1 MLSSLLP
8 EAWLFPL
15 LRLCSSQFDSWDLQ
29 VESYLRKPCSQAG
42 STGPGPGIFG
52 LPLLSRTP
60 NVRSKAEKKK
70 SEHFPSVYTQRKIR
84 YNLEMDTVVS
94 RNPLE
99 RVWCLFWVLHFIFP
113 LALPT
118 PTTSSL
124 MIDAIS
130 TGLYA
135 IENSLSRYFRHTHPL
150 KNRKPNKN
158 ENWETKLAKS
168 RERL

>member
-1 MLSSLLP
+1 
-8 EAWLFPL
+8 
-15 LRLCSSQFDSWDLQ
+15 
-29 VESYLRKPCSQAG
+29 
-42 STGPGPGIFG
+42 
-52 LPLLSRTP
+52 
-60 NVRSKAEKKK
+60 
-70 SEHFPSVYTQRKIR
+70 
-84 YNLEMDTVVS
+84 MDTVVS